1 MALTEINAQAL
12 PPGAYAIEKTAG
24 AIPSEIAD
32 FSRCYML
39 VSGST
44 GNYCQPIQVVDVADA
59 VAKFGVAGQSRD
71 AIDALFLQHRAS
83 ILYLV
88 RVPIASTYAIE
99 IAVGAAGTYEI
110 SVGDVDLTHITS
122 ETLHTAIA
130 AELIE
135 AINDE
140 QSPLA
145 QLVVATPTSP
155 ASERFNLRALDP
167 LTPIVVTVSSSV
179 AENAIV
185 VANTTGTNP
194 KALDYDYAV
203 THSFS
208 SDLHPPGF
216 LLCPEAFYSLV
227 SATDRLVVAQAFID
241 YCTEQDW
248 FALLD
253 PGAPSRIST
262 IQQFVDE
269 GMSYVTPRGHAS
281 YTMPYLLNTAS
292 AQVAPSPYVAG
303 VAMSRYMREG
313 YRQPPAGS
321 KYPLRGVLK
330 PLFEVRESEHATFN
344 NQHGINV
351 IKTLY
356 GQGIQIRGARTR
368 TTNVFFNTITD
379 RVIFNVLLTTLRR
392 AFKDLIFESVD
403 GQFELFGIIERT
415 GYSLLYRMYQAGVFF
430 GENAQDAFKIICNR
444 SNNPDIDLEAGI
456 VRVDIYAIPSPFA
469 EKLIMNVAR
478 VAIGEMEYVGTI
490 NVTTRNA

>member
-39 VSGST
+39 VSGSS
-44 GNYCQPIQVVDVADA
+44 GDYCQPLQVVDVADA

-71 AIDALFLQHRAS
+71 AVDALFLQHRAS

-88 RVPIASTYAIE
+88 RVPIASTYE
-99 IAVGAAGTYEI
+99 VEVSTGAAGTYTI
-110 SVGDVDLTHITS
+110 SVGDTDLDHTTTL
-122 ETLHTAIA
+122 TLHTAIA

-155 ASERFNLRALDP
+155 ASESFNLRALDP
-167 LTPIVVTVSSSV
+167 LTPISVTVSSSAGTIV
-179 AENAIV
+179 AT
-185 VANTTGTNP
+185 NTTGTNP
-194 KALDYDYAV
+194 KALDYQYAV

-216 LLCPEAFYSLV
+216 LLCPEAFYALV
-227 SATDRLVVAQAFID
+227 SATDRRIVAQALID
-241 YCTEQDW
+241 YCTFLDW

-253 PGAPSRIST
+253 PGAPSRVST
-262 IQQFVDE
+262 IQQFVEE
-269 GMSYVTPRGHAS
+269 GAAYVTPRGHAS
-281 YTMPYLLNTAS
+281 YTIPYLLNTAS

-330 PLFEVRESEHATFN
+330 PLLELREAEHATFN

-368 TTNVFFNTITD
+368 TTNTFFNTITD
-379 RVIFNVLLTTLRR
+379 RIIFNVLLTTLRR
-392 AFKDLIFESVD
+392 AFKDLIFESID

-430 GENAQDAFKIICNR
+430 GENAQNAFKIICNR
-444 SNNPDIDLEAGI
+444 TNNPDVDLEAGI
-456 VRVDIYAIPSPFA
+456 VRVDIYAVPAPFA
-469 EKLIMNVAR
+469 EKLLMNVAR

-490 NVTTRNA
+490 NVTARNA